1 MTFKKQVGDWMRA
14 NGINAQTER
23 AAPEPEP
30 ETDSAPVVRFPTLAS
45 WHAYLAT
52 MPGANI
58 PREYC
63 KYGCGGAGCFRY
75 DVPVGHPLFGKTKT
89 CQCTRERVER
99 ADAAQLDAYRAQLS
113 QSEQTFSLS
122 NWIGTDTYALNIA
135 RGAAARGWGLVC
147 FYGNFGTA
155 KSGLLTAIVND
166 ALNRKTHARYEV
178 APAMLRKL
186 RAAYEDDSF
195 DFEFQSL
202 CDVRVLAVDE
212 LWRYKDTEWAAERMF
227 ELLDYRYRFWDRLL
241 TVCATNARPDP
252 AQDSLWSRFT
262 DTQRAQMCE
271 VRGGDLRPLA
281 RELAES
287 EARQ

>member
-1 MTFKKQVGDWMRA
+1 MSFKKASDTWQPPRRA
-14 NGINAQTER
+14 QNNAP
-23 AAPEPEP
+23 APQSEPEA
-30 ETDSAPVVRFPTLAS
+30 DNAPVVRFPTPES
-45 WHAYLAT
+45 WHAYLAQHL
-52 MPGANI
+52 GANI
-58 PREYC
+58 PRAYC

-75 DVPVGHPLFGKTKT
+75 DVEVGHPLFGKTKT
-89 CQCTRERVER
+89 CQCARERAER
-99 ADAAQLDAYRAQLS
+99 TNATQLEQYRAQLS
-113 QSEQTFSLS
+113 QSEQAFSLS
-122 NWIGTDTYALNIA
+122 NWVGTDTYALNVA
-135 RGAAARGWGLVC
+135 RTAAARGWGLVC

-155 KSGLLTAIVND
+155 KSGLLTAMVNH
-166 ALNRKTHARYEV
+166 ALDRKQHARYEV
-178 APAMLRKL
+178 APTMLRHL

-195 DFEFQSL
+195 EYQFQSL
-202 CDVRVLAVDE
+202 CDVRVLAIDE
-212 LWRYKDTEWAAERMF
+212 LWRYKETEWAAERMF

-252 AQDSLWSRFT
+252 VQDSLWSRFT